1 MKKYLVVRSFASAQ
15 IGAHSE
21 GDVIQLTEE
30 QARGVS
36 AFLKP
41 VQPEGKTVSIETE
54 IVETA
59 DLPLEAVETAV
70 KKIKKG
76 KKV

>member
-1 MKKYLVVRSFASAQ
+1 MKSYLVIRSFASPLV
-15 IGAHSE
+15 GAHSE
-21 GDVIQLTEE
+21 GEVIQLTEE

-36 AFLKP
+36 AFLLPVTPKP
-41 VQPEGKTVSIETE
+41 AEVEAE

-70 KKIKKG
+70 KKIKR

>member
-1 MKKYLVVRSFASAQ
+1 MNSYLVIRSFTSPLV
-15 IGAHSE
+15 GAHSE
-21 GDVIQLTEE
+21 GDVIQLTDE
-30 QARGVS
+30 QAHGVS

-41 VQPEGKTVSIETE
+41 VTPKPADVKAE

-59 DLPLEAVETAV
+59 DLPLEVVETAV
-70 KKIKKG
+70 KKIRKG

>member
-1 MKKYLVVRSFASAQ
+1 MKSYLVLRSFSSPSM
-15 IGAHSE
+15 GAHSE

-30 QARGVS
+30 QAQGVS
-36 AFLKP
+36 AFLMP
-41 VQPEGKTVSIETE
+41 VTPSPAEVEAE

-59 DLPLEAVETAV
+59 DLPLETVETAV